1 MVAPRV
7 PRRLPGMS
15 TPDAIIHRVSAASA
29 SPRTLARIAGLLY
42 LVNIVAGGFAIGFV
56 RATLFVSDPAITA
69 HNIQTHEFLYR
80 FSLVAHIIVT
90 LTNIPLAMIFYELFK
105 VVNRRLAL
113 LDVFFI
119 LVATAIEAAGI
130 LDQFT
135 PLALLSA
142 SPETSAIPAGQL
154 QALVQVPTSLTAI
167 DYDIYTVFFG
177 FDIICMA
184 YLILRSTFLPRAIGV
199 LMAIDGLAY
208 LINGFADLLAP
219 GFAAQLVPWIQLPAL
234 LGEGSLCL
242 WLLIVGLNV
251 ERWETWATASLRGR
265 GGSEDPH

>member
-1 MVAPRV
+1 MDSVA
-7 PRRLPGMS
+7 G
-15 TPDAIIHRVSAASA
+15 A
-29 SPRTLARIAGLLY
+29 SPRALARIAGTLY
-42 LVNIVAGGFAIGFV
+42 LVNIVAGAFAIGFV
-56 RATLFVSDPAITA
+56 RATLFVSDPAVTA

-80 FSLVAHIIVT
+80 SSLVAHIVVT

-113 LDVFFI
+113 LDVFFT

-135 PLALLSA
+135 PLVLLGTR
-142 SPETSAIPAGQL
+142 PDTSALPAGQL
-154 QALVQVPTSLTAI
+154 QALVFVPSSLSAI

-177 FDIICMA
+177 FDIICVG
-184 YLILRSTFLPRAIGV
+184 YLVLRSTFLPRAIGV

-208 LINGFADLLAP
+208 LVNGFADLLAP
-219 GFAAQLVPWIQLPAL
+219 GFAAHLVPWIQLPAL

-242 WLLIVGLNV
+242 WLLVVGLDA
-251 ERWETWATASLRGR
+251 ERWRTRAISGR
-265 GGSEDPH
+265 AANTPLVGAVDTSAA